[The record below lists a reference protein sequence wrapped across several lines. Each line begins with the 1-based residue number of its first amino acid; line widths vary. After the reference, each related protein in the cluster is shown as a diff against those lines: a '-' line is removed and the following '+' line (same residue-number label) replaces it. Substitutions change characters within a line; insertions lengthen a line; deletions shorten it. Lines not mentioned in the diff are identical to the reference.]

1 MLWEAEARGA
11 GSVRRW
17 LSKPTL
23 MQGLPR
29 ISISSP
35 SSSSS
40 CQTYA
45 TFLAYI
51 LQVEIS
57 PLVSYVG
64 IVREKYTS
72 LLAVEMSVTNV
83 ISK

>member
-1 MLWEAEARGA
+1 METEACGA

-35 SSSSS
+35 SSSGS

-45 TFLAYI
+45 SFLAYI
-51 LQVEIS
+51 LPVEIS
-57 PLVSYVG
+57 PLISYVG
-64 IVREKYTS
+64 IVREKYAS